1 MVSIQYKTAAT
12 PPEYGVF
19 CAPIVIEGVNELEVL
34 CPISKLT
41 GNRENPLQLLNKL
54 LPPDKAQILGGILQ
68 DLPATSN
75 DSRLSD
81 EDRFSL
87 VKSRLLTGTP
97 SEDAQWMSYLSS
109 VADVLNLEVP
119 PLSSSV
125 DSQLDSNSVEPNAD

>member
-1 MVSIQYKTAAT
+1 MVSIQYKSALT

-19 CAPIVIEGVNELEVL
+19 TAPVVIEGVNELEVL

-41 GNRENPLQLLNKL
+41 GNRENPLQLINKL
-54 LPPDKAQILGGILQ
+54 LPPDKAQLLSGILQ
-68 DLPATSN
+68 ELPATSN

-87 VKSRLLTGTP
+87 LKSRLLTGTP

-119 PLSSSV
+119 SEPSSI
-125 DSQLDSNSVEPNAD
+125 DPPSVEPHAD